1 MRVSAPR
8 GERAEATSWAG
19 AASWAAGGS
28 DVGSGR
34 ERESCLGRAREG
46 KEESWARGAAVLAR
60 VGFEGTSGLGQE
72 TGLGCFFLS
81 YFKPLKLFEF
91 KFKFEFKP

>member
-1 MRVSAPR
+1 MRASAPR

-28 DVGSGR
+28 DAGLGR

-60 VGFEGTSGLGQE
+60 VGFEGTSGLGSF
-72 TGLGCFFLS
+72 LFLS
-81 YFKPLKLFEF
+81 PFYFYFPLSKSNSNSS
-91 KFKFEFKP
+91 

>member
-1 MRVSAPR
+1 MSGPKRRVGPVQRAGTREGVTR
-8 GERAEATSWAG
+8 GR
-19 AASWAAGGS
+19 AAGG
-28 DVGSGR
+28 
-34 ERESCLGRAREG
+34 RAVWAECG
-46 KEESWARGAAVLAR
+46 KERRRAGPGGAAILAR
-60 VGFEGTSGLGQE
+60 VGFERTSGLGQE